1 MGRETGDSIPPAT
14 LAAFREHGEVRRSID
29 ENLEGAK
36 RQLKQLAAAGIDLDQ
51 VTQELEVEG
60 VASFTKS
67 FETLLETIAKTSKEI
82 RAGKGPRQWHSLGE
96 LQPAGDPQLAAL
108 PKVEAGRPLWA
119 KGS

>member
-67 FETLLETIAKTSKEI
+67 FETLLEAIAKTSKDI
-82 RAGKGPRQWHSLGE
+82 KAGKGPRQWHSLGG
-96 LQPAGDPQLAAL
+96 LQPAGHAPEAAPQ
-108 PKVEAGRPLWA
+108 EEEGGRRRWA
-119 KGS
+119 QG